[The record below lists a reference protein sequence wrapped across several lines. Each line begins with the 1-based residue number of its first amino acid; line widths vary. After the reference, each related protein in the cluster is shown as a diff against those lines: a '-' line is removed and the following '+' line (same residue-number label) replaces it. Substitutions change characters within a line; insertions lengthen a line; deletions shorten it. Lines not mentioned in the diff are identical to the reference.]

1 MNKLESEYLTKN
13 SISLNDWL
21 DILTLVGSSTY
32 LKINQDCSEAKLTR
46 TKYYKILK
54 KFKDADL
61 VKQVKGEYRL
71 NPYFY
76 LRNDCSKALA
86 TKLQNEWDNEPEKGK
101 SEHLPKTITDPVT
114 GELYLYDDSEVRPM
128 DKTLGWYRPATVEDY
143 EN

>member
-1 MNKLESEYLTKN
+1 MCMKN
-13 SISLNDWL
+13 
-21 DILTLVGSSTY
+21 T
-32 LKINQDCSEAKLTR
+32 LTR
-46 TKYYKILK
+46 ILNMKYYKILK